1 MTMKRRHIFYFI
13 CISGLLILIA
23 GAFLVP
29 QLIFATQDNFRER
42 NISLEKRE
50 NLDITKLNLTY
61 EKSLSKR
68 MTSFSQGIAQGKKY
82 YVAATSYGVGEGYAD
97 NEEMNSIAQSM
108 IYQNITILLFDMG
121 FAPEDILKGWDYE
134 NVTQNWKR
142 YVIYDEDFQNG
153 AALMAWYMDWQMDGG
168 VRLRLLAD
176 TETGTIYFAKADY
189 PEEMKTYIQDCMA
202 DITFSVDYAYYLDNI
217 INVDYETDKAN
228 QSSEYWKES
237 VMYSELYGKENKSIN
252 YGAEIEKVIM
262 QREEFFNNYEPQEYV
277 LEVPLSYS
285 GNVLNFKM
293 EYLEQENKLVVGVTE
308 IGGLIPDFA
317 D

>member
-1 MTMKRRHIFYFI
+1 MKRRYKFYFI

-23 GAFLVP
+23 AAFLVP
-29 QLIFATQDNFRER
+29 QLIFAAQDSFRER
-42 NISLEKRE
+42 NISLGKRE

-82 YVAATSYGVGEGYAD
+82 YVAATSYSVGDDYAD
-97 NEEMNSIAQSM
+97 NEELNNIAQNM
-108 IYQNITILLFDMG
+108 IYQNIIILLVNWG
-121 FAPEDILKGWDYE
+121 YAPEDILNGWDYE
-134 NVTQNWKR
+134 TITQSWKR

-153 AALMAWYMDWQMDGG
+153 AALMAWYMDWQFAGG
-168 VRLRLLAD
+168 IRLRLLAD

-189 PEEMKTYIQDCMA
+189 PEEMKNYMQDCMA

-237 VMYSELYGKENKSIN
+237 VMYGELYGKENQNIN
-252 YGAEIEKVIM
+252 YDAEIEQVIM
-262 QREEFFNNYEPQEYV
+262 QREEFFKNYEPQENV
-277 LEVPLSYS
+277 LEVPLSYG

-293 EYLEQENKLVVGVTE
+293 EYLEKENQLVVGIAE
-308 IGGLIPDFA
+308 IGRLIPDFA